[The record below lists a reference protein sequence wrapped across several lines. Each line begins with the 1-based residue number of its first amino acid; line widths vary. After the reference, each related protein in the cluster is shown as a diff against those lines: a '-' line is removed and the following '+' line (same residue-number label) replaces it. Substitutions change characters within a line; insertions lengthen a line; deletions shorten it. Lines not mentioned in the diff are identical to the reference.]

1 MNEFVLCKMNKF
13 LLLAF
18 LILIIGVP
26 SAYAH
31 PFLLDSEPPQA
42 GNAAIGTTQ
51 IITKYS
57 EAVEIDFSELK
68 VFDGNGNQIDNGDTA
83 YYEGENSLVITT
95 SPLEDG
101 TYTVTSKVLSKVD
114 GHLVRAAI
122 IFGVGEAQVDVS
134 LLEAQEE
141 SETTFLPEAAARFPG
156 IVGQTVILGSTISAI
171 AIWGTRRK
179 HFRKENLT
187 LINQTY
193 RSKFSKITGAALVG
207 VLVSN
212 FVMLAVQTIR
222 LETSPLDVIGT
233 SFGTTWLAR
242 MIITIILLGIWFWME
257 RKPRLTS
264 KKHVPMLVASLV
276 LIFTTT
282 MFGHGAASEL
292 AAPMILDYV
301 HNLLASVWIGGV
313 IFFSF
318 VILPTLAKLDW
329 MEKEKTILTILPRYS
344 GMVTIALGIL
354 IITGP
359 TLLWFLESDVTS
371 ITNSTYG
378 FLIFA
383 KIFLALIMIGLGAY
397 FQFKVQRPA
406 VKNLGGAIGAGVFGF
421 GEKSPDISK
430 EGFEPPTIEA
440 LASKKLAKPLKAS
453 AVTGI
458 ILLGVVS
465 LLVNSSL
472 PAGEIQTADAQT
484 ATFGFS
490 SILFSEQ
497 AKFDVSVLPV
507 GVGSNI
513 INVIVSTID
522 GEPIS
527 DISGLKI
534 KISNPQR
541 NISPIEISTTH
552 ASNMITKFE
561 GEATFGFA
569 GTWQIEIEAQ
579 RTQAANESV
588 IFDVLVKPTLS
599 EIRTEITEYDFPEGE
614 SAPLYPLYDGDNT
627 IWISDAA
634 KPKLWKF
641 TLDDRKFTSHEFFG
655 LTTIF
660 LDIDHNGKIW
670 FTDTPNSKI
679 GNFDPNTEKFE
690 IIEIPSLTASSPY
703 SIPIALKVDLDNNI
717 WVAVVDRDMLLVYNQ
732 DSKEFEQ
739 LLKLPTSESGPSALL
754 LDDNG
759 DMWFAESLAG
769 KIGVVDSKTFEIT
782 EFAPDTPLDEPFA
795 LLFDKSGSLWISE
808 HIGPG
813 ISKFD
818 PVLETFDHVEAP
830 NPESLPFGMVID
842 KYDNIWFG
850 QHVTDELAVYDPYND
865 QLIEVSIPTPE
876 SFTQFVTSDNDG
888 NVWFVEQRGQ
898 KLGVVSISS
907 VSGQAR
913 TVTDGVSQSGFNYAE
928 IVSPLIAGGIV
939 VSSLFFV
946 KSVNDK
952 RRIDKMLSK

>member
-1 MNEFVLCKMNKF
+1 MTL
-13 LLLAF
+13 
-18 LILIIGVP
+18 LILVIGVP
-26 SAYAH
+26 SVYAH
-31 PFLLDSEPPQA
+31 PFLLDSEPSQA
-42 GNAAIGTTQ
+42 VNAPIGTTQ

-68 VFDGNGNQIDNGDTA
+68 VFDSNGNQIDNGDTT
-83 YYEGENSLVITT
+83 YYEGESSLVITT

-101 TYTVTSKVLSKVD
+101 IYTVTSKVLSKVD

-134 LLEAQEE
+134 ILESQDE

-156 IVGQTVILGSTISAI
+156 IVGQTVVLGSTISAI
-171 AIWGTRRK
+171 AIWGTQRK
-179 HFRKENLT
+179 YFGKENLT

-193 RSKFSKITGAALVG
+193 RSKFSKITGVALVG

-212 FVMLAVQTIR
+212 FVMIAVQTVR
-222 LETSPLDVIGT
+222 LETSPIDVL
-233 SFGTTWLAR
+233 GTTFGATWLIR

-257 RKPRLTS
+257 RKPRLTN
-264 KKHVPMLVASLV
+264 KKHVPMLIVSLA

-282 MFGHGAASEL
+282 MFGHGTASEL
-292 AAPMILDYV
+292 VAPMILDYV

-318 VILPTLAKLDW
+318 IILPTLAKLDW
-329 MEKEKTILTILPRYS
+329 MEKEKTVLAILPRYS

-421 GEKSPDISK
+421 GEKPPDISK

-472 PAGEIQTADAQT
+472 PAGEVQTADAQT
-484 ATFGFS
+484 TTFGFS
-490 SILFSEQ
+490 SVLFSEQ

-507 GVGSNI
+507 GVGPNT
-513 INVIVSTID
+513 INVVVSTID
-522 GEPIS
+522 GEPMS
-527 DISGLKI
+527 DVSGLKI
-534 KISNPQR
+534 KVSNPQR
-541 NISPIEISTTH
+541 NISPIEISTIQSSDKVTE
-552 ASNMITKFE
+552 FE

-569 GTWQIEIEAQ
+569 GAWQIEIEAQ
-579 RTQAANESV
+579 RTQTANESV

-614 SAPLYPLYDGDNT
+614 SAPLYPRYDGNNT

-634 KPKLWKF
+634 EPRLWKF
-641 TLDDRKFTSHEFFG
+641 TLDDKQFSSYEFFG
-655 LTTIF
+655 ISTIF
-660 LDIDHNGKIW
+660 LDIDHDGKIW

-679 GNFDPNTEKFE
+679 GNFDPRTEKFE
-690 IIEIPSLTASSPY
+690 VVEIPSLVDTSPY
-703 SIPIALKVDLDNNI
+703 SIPIALKVDFDNNI
-717 WVAVVDRDMLLVYNQ
+717 WIAVVDTDMLLVYSQ

-739 LLKLPTSESGPSALL
+739 FLRVPTSESGPSALL

-759 DMWFAESLAG
+759 DVWFAEALSG

-795 LLFDKSGSLWISE
+795 LLFDKSGSLWIAE

-813 ISKFD
+813 ITKFD
-818 PVLETFDHVEAP
+818 PVLETFDHVKAP
-830 NPESLPFGMVID
+830 NPESLPFGMAID

-850 QHVTDELAVYDPYND
+850 QHVIDELGVYDPYND

-876 SFTQFVTSDNDG
+876 SFTQFITTDDKG
-888 NVWFVEQRGQ
+888 DIWFVEQRTK

-907 VSGQAR
+907 IPGQAR
-913 TVTDGVSQSGFNYAE
+913 SITDGGSGSSFNYAE

>member
-1 MNEFVLCKMNKF
+1 MNK
-13 LLLAF
+13 LLLLTF
-18 LILIIGVP
+18 LILVIGVP

-31 PFLLDSEPPQA
+31 PFLLESDPSQA
-42 GNAAIGTTQ
+42 VNAPIGTTQ

-57 EAVEIDFSELK
+57 EAVEINFSELK
-68 VFDGNGNQIDNGDTA
+68 VFDSNGNQIDNGDTA
-83 YYEGENSLVITT
+83 YYEGESSLVITT
-95 SPLEDG
+95 PPLEDG

-134 LLEAQEE
+134 LLESQDE

-156 IVGQTVILGSTISAI
+156 IVGQTVVLGSTISAI
-171 AIWGTRRK
+171 AIWGTQRK
-179 HFRKENLT
+179 HFGKENLT

-207 VLVSN
+207 VLASN
-212 FVMLAVQTIR
+212 FVMIAVQTVR
-222 LETSPLDVIGT
+222 LETSPIDVL
-233 SFGTTWLAR
+233 GTTFGATWLIR

-257 RKPRLTS
+257 RKPRLTN
-264 KKHVPMLVASLV
+264 KKHVPMLIVSLA

-282 MFGHGAASEL
+282 MFGHGTASEL
-292 AAPMILDYV
+292 VAPLILDYV

-329 MEKEKTILTILPRYS
+329 MEKEKTVLAILPRYS

-378 FLIFA
+378 LLIFA

-421 GEKSPDISK
+421 GEKPPDISK

-453 AVTGI
+453 AVIGI

-472 PAGEIQTADAQT
+472 PAGEVQTADAQS

-490 SILFSEQ
+490 SVLFSEQ

-507 GVGSNI
+507 GVGPNTIS
-513 INVIVSTID
+513 VIVSTID
-522 GEPIS
+522 GEPMS

-534 KISNPQR
+534 KVSNPQR
-541 NISPIEISTTH
+541 NISPIEISTIQ
-552 ASNMITKFE
+552 SSDEITEFE

-579 RTQAANESV
+579 RTQTANESV

-599 EIRTEITEYDFPEGE
+599 EIRTEITEYDFPEDD
-614 SAPLYPLYDGDNT
+614 SAPLYPRYDGNNT

-634 KPKLWKF
+634 EPRLWKF
-641 TLDDRKFTSHEFFG
+641 TLDDRQFSSYDFFG
-655 LTTIF
+655 ISTIF
-660 LDIDHNGKIW
+660 LDIDHDGKIW

-679 GNFDPNTEKFE
+679 GNFDPKTEKFE
-690 IIEIPSLTASSPY
+690 VIEIPSLVDTSPY
-703 SIPIALKVDLDNNI
+703 SIPIALKVDFDNNI
-717 WVAVVDRDMLLVYNQ
+717 WIAVVDTDMILMYNQ
-732 DSKEFEQ
+732 NSKEFEQ
-739 LLKLPTSESGPSALL
+739 FLRLPTSESGPSALL

-759 DMWFAESLAG
+759 NMWFAEALSG
-769 KIGVVDSKTFEIT
+769 RIGVVDSKTFEIT

-795 LLFDKSGSLWISE
+795 LLFDKSGSLWIAE

-813 ISKFD
+813 ITKFD
-818 PVLETFDHVEAP
+818 PVLETFDHVNVP
-830 NPESLPFGMVID
+830 NPESLPFGMAID

-850 QHVTDELAVYDPYND
+850 QHVIDELGVYDPYND
-865 QLIEVSIPTPE
+865 QLIEIPIPTPE
-876 SFTQFVTSDNDG
+876 SFTQFVAADDDG
-888 NVWFVEQRGQ
+888 NIWFVEQRTK

-907 VSGQAR
+907 VPGQAR
-913 TVTDGVSQSGFNYAE
+913 TVIDGGSESGFNYAE

-952 RRIDKMLSK
+952 RRIDKMLG

>member
-1 MNEFVLCKMNKF
+1 M
-13 LLLAF
+13 
-18 LILIIGVP
+18 LI
-26 SAYAH
+26 
-31 PFLLDSEPPQA
+31 
-42 GNAAIGTTQ
+42 
-51 IITKYS
+51 
-57 EAVEIDFSELK
+57 
-68 VFDGNGNQIDNGDTA
+68 
-83 YYEGENSLVITT
+83 
-95 SPLEDG
+95 
-101 TYTVTSKVLSKVD
+101 
-114 GHLVRAAI
+114 
-122 IFGVGEAQVDVS
+122 VS
-134 LLEAQEE
+134 LA
-141 SETTFLPEAAARFPG
+141 
-156 IVGQTVILGSTISAI
+156 
-171 AIWGTRRK
+171 
-179 HFRKENLT
+179 
-187 LINQTY
+187 
-193 RSKFSKITGAALVG
+193 
-207 VLVSN
+207 
-212 FVMLAVQTIR
+212 
-222 LETSPLDVIGT
+222 
-233 SFGTTWLAR
+233 
-242 MIITIILLGIWFWME
+242 
-257 RKPRLTS
+257 
-264 KKHVPMLVASLV
+264 

-282 MFGHGAASEL
+282 MFGHGTASEL
-292 AAPMILDYV
+292 VAPMILDYV
-301 HNLLASVWIGGV
+301 HNLLASVWIGGI

-739 LLKLPTSESGPSALL
+739 VLKLPTSESGPSALL

-952 RRIDKMLSK
+952 RRIDKMLR

>member
-1 MNEFVLCKMNKF
+1 
-13 LLLAF
+13 
-18 LILIIGVP
+18 
-26 SAYAH
+26 
-31 PFLLDSEPPQA
+31 
-42 GNAAIGTTQ
+42 
-51 IITKYS
+51 
-57 EAVEIDFSELK
+57 
-68 VFDGNGNQIDNGDTA
+68 
-83 YYEGENSLVITT
+83 
-95 SPLEDG
+95 
-101 TYTVTSKVLSKVD
+101 
-114 GHLVRAAI
+114 
-122 IFGVGEAQVDVS
+122 
-134 LLEAQEE
+134 
-141 SETTFLPEAAARFPG
+141 
-156 IVGQTVILGSTISAI
+156 
-171 AIWGTRRK
+171 
-179 HFRKENLT
+179 
-187 LINQTY
+187 
-193 RSKFSKITGAALVG
+193 
-207 VLVSN
+207 
-212 FVMLAVQTIR
+212 
-222 LETSPLDVIGT
+222 
-233 SFGTTWLAR
+233 
-242 MIITIILLGIWFWME
+242 ME
-257 RKPRLTS
+257 RKPHLTN
-264 KKHVPMLVASLV
+264 KKHVPMLIVSLA

-282 MFGHGAASEL
+282 MFGHGTASEL
-292 AAPMILDYV
+292 VAPMILDYV

-513 INVIVSTID
+513 INVIVSTVD

-541 NISPIEISTTH
+541 NISPIEISTTQ

-739 LLKLPTSESGPSALL
+739 VLKLPTSESGPSALL

-952 RRIDKMLSK
+952 RRIDKMLR

>member
-1 MNEFVLCKMNKF
+1 
-13 LLLAF
+13 
-18 LILIIGVP
+18 
-26 SAYAH
+26 
-31 PFLLDSEPPQA
+31 LLDSEPSQTV
-42 GNAAIGTTQ
+42 NAPIGTTQ

-68 VFDGNGNQIDNGDTA
+68 VFDSNGNQIDNGDTA
-83 YYEGENSLVITT
+83 YYEGESSLVITT

-122 IFGVGEAQVDVS
+122 IFGVGEAQVNAS
-134 LLEAQEE
+134 LLESQDE

-156 IVGQTVILGSTISAI
+156 IVGQTVVLGSTISAI
-171 AIWGTRRK
+171 AIWGTQRK
-179 HFRKENLT
+179 HFGKENLT

-193 RSKFSKITGAALVG
+193 RSKFSKITGVALVG

-212 FVMLAVQTIR
+212 FVMIAVQTVR
-222 LETSPLDVIGT
+222 LETSPIDVL
-233 SFGTTWLAR
+233 GTTFGATWLMR

-257 RKPRLTS
+257 RKPHLTN
-264 KKHVPMLVASLV
+264 KKHVPMLIVSLA

-282 MFGHGAASEL
+282 MFGHGTASEL

-301 HNLLASVWIGGV
+301 HNLLASVWIGGI

-329 MEKEKTILTILPRYS
+329 MEKEKTVLAILPRYS

-421 GEKSPDISK
+421 GEKPPDISK

-453 AVTGI
+453 AITGI

-472 PAGEIQTADAQT
+472 PAGEVQTAEAQT

-490 SILFSEQ
+490 SVLFSEQ

-507 GVGSNI
+507 GVGPNTIS
-513 INVIVSTID
+513 VVVSTID
-522 GEPIS
+522 GEPMS
-527 DISGLKI
+527 DVSGLKI
-534 KISNPQR
+534 KVSNPQR
-541 NISPIEISTTH
+541 NISPIEISAIQSSDEVTE
-552 ASNMITKFE
+552 FE

-579 RTQAANESV
+579 RTQTANESV

-599 EIRTEITEYDFPEGE
+599 EIRTEITEYDFPEAD
-614 SAPLYPLYDGDNT
+614 SAPLYPRYDGDNT

-634 KPKLWKF
+634 DPRLWKF
-641 TLDDRKFTSHEFFG
+641 TLDDRQFSSYDFFG
-655 LTTIF
+655 ISTIF
-660 LDIDHNGKIW
+660 LDIDHDGKIW

-679 GNFDPNTEKFE
+679 GNFDPKTEKFE
-690 IIEIPSLTASSPY
+690 IIEIPSLVDTSPY
-703 SIPIALKVDLDNNI
+703 SIPIALKVDFDNNI
-717 WVAVVDRDMLLVYNQ
+717 WIAVVDTDMLLMYNQ
-732 DSKEFEQ
+732 NSKEFEQ
-739 LLKLPTSESGPSALL
+739 FLRVPTSESGPSALL

-759 DMWFAESLAG
+759 NMWFAEALSG

-782 EFAPDTPLDEPFA
+782 EFVPDTPLDEPFA
-795 LLFDKSGSLWISE
+795 LLFDKSGSLWIAE

-813 ISKFD
+813 ITKFD
-818 PVLETFDHVEAP
+818 PILETFDHVKAP
-830 NPESLPFGMVID
+830 NPESLPFGMAID

-850 QHVTDELAVYDPYND
+850 QHVIDELGVYDPYND
-865 QLIEVSIPTPE
+865 QLIEVPIPTPE
-876 SFTQFVTSDNDG
+876 SFTQFITADDKG
-888 NVWFVEQRGQ
+888 DIWFVEQRTK

-907 VSGQAR
+907 VPGQAR
-913 TVTDGVSQSGFNYAE
+913 AITDGGSGPNFNYAE

-952 RRIDKMLSK
+952 RRIDKMLSE

>member
-1 MNEFVLCKMNKF
+1 MNK
-13 LLLAF
+13 LLLLTY
-18 LILIIGVP
+18 LILVIGVP

-31 PFLLDSEPPQA
+31 PFLLDSEPSQVV
-42 GNAAIGTTQ
+42 NAPIGTTQ

-68 VFDGNGNQIDNGDTA
+68 VFDSNGNQIDNGDTA
-83 YYEGENSLVITT
+83 YYEGESSLVITT
-95 SPLEDG
+95 PPLEDG

-122 IFGVGEAQVDVS
+122 IFGVGEAQVNAS
-134 LLEAQEE
+134 LLESQDE

-156 IVGQTVILGSTISAI
+156 IVGQTVVLGSAISAI
-171 AIWGTRRK
+171 AIWGTQRK
-179 HFRKENLT
+179 HFGKENLT

-212 FVMLAVQTIR
+212 FVMIAVQTVR
-222 LETSPLDVIGT
+222 LETSPIDVLGT
-233 SFGTTWLAR
+233 TFGTTWLIQ

-257 RKPRLTS
+257 RKPHLTN
-264 KKHVPMLVASLV
+264 KKHVPMLVVSLA

-282 MFGHGAASEL
+282 MFGHGTASEL

-301 HNLLASVWIGGV
+301 HNLLASVWIGGI
-313 IFFSF
+313 IFFGF

-329 MEKEKTILTILPRYS
+329 MEKEKMVLAILPRYS
-344 GMVTIALGIL
+344 GMITIALGIL

-359 TLLWFLESDVTS
+359 TLLWFLESNVTA

-421 GEKSPDISK
+421 GEKPPDITK

-484 ATFGFS
+484 AMVGFS
-490 SILFSEQ
+490 SVLFSEQ

-507 GVGSNI
+507 GVGSNTI
-513 INVIVSTID
+513 SAIVSTID
-522 GEPIS
+522 GEPMS

-534 KISNPQR
+534 KVSNPQR
-541 NISPIEISTTH
+541 NISPIEISTIQS
-552 ASNMITKFE
+552 SNEVTEFE

-579 RTQAANESV
+579 RTQTANESV

-599 EIRTEITEYDFPEGE
+599 EIRTEITEYDFPDDE
-614 SAPLYPLYDGDNT
+614 SAPLYPRYDGDNT

-634 KPKLWKF
+634 EPRLWKF
-641 TLDDRKFTSHEFFG
+641 TLDDKQFSSYDFFG
-655 LTTIF
+655 ISTIF
-660 LDIDHNGKIW
+660 LDIDHDGKIW

-679 GNFDPNTEKFE
+679 GNFDPKTEKFE
-690 IIEIPSLTASSPY
+690 VIEIPSLIDTSPY
-703 SIPIALKVDLDNNI
+703 SIPIALKVDFDNNI
-717 WVAVVDRDMLLVYNQ
+717 WIAVVDTNMILMYNQ
-732 DSKEFEQ
+732 NSKEFEQ
-739 LLKLPTSESGPSALL
+739 FLRLPTSESGPSALL

-759 DMWFAESLAG
+759 NVWFAEALSG
-769 KIGVVDSKTFEIT
+769 RIGVVDSKTFEIT
-782 EFAPDTPLDEPFA
+782 EFASDTPLSEPFA
-795 LLFDKSGSLWISE
+795 LLFDKSGSLWIAE
-808 HIGPG
+808 HTGPG
-813 ISKFD
+813 ITKFD
-818 PVLETFDHVEAP
+818 PILETFDHVKAP
-830 NPESLPFGMVID
+830 NPESLPFGMAID

-850 QHVTDELAVYDPYND
+850 QHVIDELGVYDPYND

-876 SFTQFVTSDNDG
+876 SFTQFITADDKG
-888 NVWFVEQRGQ
+888 DIWFVEQRTK

-907 VSGQAR
+907 VPGQAR
-913 TVTDGVSQSGFNYAE
+913 AVTDGGSGPSFNYAE

-946 KSVNDK
+946 KSVTDK
-952 RRIDKMLSK
+952 RRIDKMLS

>member
-1 MNEFVLCKMNKF
+1 MNK
-13 LLLAF
+13 LLLLTF
-18 LILIIGVP
+18 LILVIGVP

-31 PFLLDSEPPQA
+31 PFLLDSEPSQA
-42 GNAAIGTTQ
+42 VNAPIGTTQ

-57 EAVEIDFSELK
+57 EAVEINFSELK
-68 VFDGNGNQIDNGDTA
+68 VFDSNGNQIDNGDTA
-83 YYEGENSLVITT
+83 YYEGESSLVITT
-95 SPLEDG
+95 PPLEDG

-122 IFGVGEAQVDVS
+122 IFGVGEAQVNAS
-134 LLEAQEE
+134 LLESQDE

-171 AIWGTRRK
+171 AIWGTQRK
-179 HFRKENLT
+179 YFGKENLT

-212 FVMLAVQTIR
+212 FVMIAVQTVR
-222 LETSPLDVIGT
+222 LETSPIDVL
-233 SFGTTWLAR
+233 GTTFGATWLIR

-257 RKPRLTS
+257 RKPHLTN
-264 KKHVPMLVASLV
+264 KKHAPMLIVSLA

-282 MFGHGAASEL
+282 MFGHGTASEL
-292 AAPMILDYV
+292 VAPMILDYV

-329 MEKEKTILTILPRYS
+329 MEKEKTVLAILPRYS

-378 FLIFA
+378 LLIFA

-421 GEKSPDISK
+421 GEKPPDISK

-472 PAGEIQTADAQT
+472 PAGEVQTSEAQSV
-484 ATFGFS
+484 TFGFS
-490 SILFSEQ
+490 SVLFSEQ
-497 AKFDVSVLPV
+497 AKFDVSILPV
-507 GVGSNI
+507 GVGSNTI
-513 INVIVSTID
+513 SVVVSTID
-522 GEPIS
+522 GEPMS

-534 KISNPQR
+534 KVSNPQR
-541 NISPIEISTTH
+541 SISPIEVTTTQ
-552 ASNMITKFE
+552 SNDMITEFD

-634 KPKLWKF
+634 EPRIWKF
-641 TLDDRKFTSHEFFG
+641 TLDDKQFSSYEFFG
-655 LTTIF
+655 ISTIF

-679 GNFDPNTEKFE
+679 GNFDPKTEKFE
-690 IIEIPSLTASSPY
+690 IIEIPLLTMKTPY
-703 SIPIALKVDLDNNI
+703 SIPITLKVDSDNNI
-717 WVAVVDRDMLLVYNQ
+717 WVALVDRNMLLVYSQ

-739 LLKLPTSESGPSALL
+739 FLKLPTSESGPSALL

-759 DMWFAESLAG
+759 NMWFAESLSG

-782 EFAPDTPLDEPFA
+782 EFAPDTLLDEPFA
-795 LLFDKSGSLWISE
+795 LLFDKSGLLWISE
-808 HIGPG
+808 HTGPG
-813 ISKFD
+813 ITEFD
-818 PVLETFDHVEAP
+818 PMLETFDHVKAP
-830 NPESLPFGMVID
+830 NPESLPFGMAID

-850 QHVTDELAVYDPYND
+850 QHVTDELGVYDPYND

-876 SFTQFVTSDNDG
+876 SFTQFIAADDKG
-888 NVWFVEQRGQ
+888 DIWFVEQRGK

-907 VSGQAR
+907 VPGQAR
-913 TVTDGVSQSGFNYAE
+913 AITDGGSGPSLNYAE

>member
-1 MNEFVLCKMNKF
+1 
-13 LLLAF
+13 LAF
-18 LILIIGVP
+18 LILVIGVP

-31 PFLLDSEPPQA
+31 PFLLDSEPSQA
-42 GNAAIGTTQ
+42 VNAPIGTTQ

-57 EAVEIDFSELK
+57 EAVEINFSELK
-68 VFDGNGNQIDNGDTA
+68 VFDSNGNQIDNGDTA
-83 YYEGENSLVITT
+83 YYEGESSLVITT

-122 IFGVGEAQVDVS
+122 IFGVGEAQVNVS
-134 LLEAQEE
+134 LLESQDE

-156 IVGQTVILGSTISAI
+156 IVGQTVVLGSTISAI
-171 AIWGTRRK
+171 AIWGTQRK
-179 HFRKENLT
+179 HFGKENLT

-212 FVMLAVQTIR
+212 FVMIAVQTVR
-222 LETSPLDVIGT
+222 LETSPMDVL
-233 SFGTTWLAR
+233 GTTFGVTWLIR
-242 MIITIILLGIWFWME
+242 MIITITLLGIWFWME
-257 RKPRLTS
+257 RKPHLTN
-264 KKHVPMLVASLV
+264 KKHVPMLFVSLA

-282 MFGHGAASEL
+282 MFGHGTASEL

-301 HNLLASVWIGGV
+301 HNLLASVWIGGI

-329 MEKEKTILTILPRYS
+329 MEKEKTVLAILPRYS

-421 GEKSPDISK
+421 GEKPPDITK

-490 SILFSEQ
+490 SVLFSEQ

-507 GVGSNI
+507 GVGSNTI
-513 INVIVSTID
+513 SVVVSTID
-522 GEPIS
+522 GEPMS
-527 DISGLKI
+527 DVSGLKI
-534 KISNPQR
+534 KVSNPQR
-541 NISPIEISTTH
+541 NISPIEISTIQSSDEVTE
-552 ASNMITKFE
+552 FE

-579 RTQAANESV
+579 RTQTANESV

-614 SAPLYPLYDGDNT
+614 SAPLYPRYDGDNT

-634 KPKLWKF
+634 EPRLWKF
-641 TLDDRKFTSHEFFG
+641 TLDDKQFSSYDFFG
-655 LTTIF
+655 ISTIF
-660 LDIDHNGKIW
+660 LDIDHDGKIW

-679 GNFDPNTEKFE
+679 GNFDPKTEKFE
-690 IIEIPSLTASSPY
+690 IIEIPSLVDTSPY
-703 SIPIALKVDLDNNI
+703 SIPIALKVDFDNNI
-717 WVAVVDRDMLLVYNQ
+717 WIAVVDTDMILMYNQ
-732 DSKEFEQ
+732 NSKEFEQ
-739 LLKLPTSESGPSALL
+739 FLRVPTSESGPSALL

-759 DMWFAESLAG
+759 NMWFAEALSG

-782 EFAPDTPLDEPFA
+782 EFVPDTPLDEPFA
-795 LLFDKSGSLWISE
+795 LLFDKSGSLWIAE

-813 ISKFD
+813 ITKFD
-818 PVLETFDHVEAP
+818 PVLETFDHVNVP
-830 NPESLPFGMVID
+830 NPESLPFGMAID

-850 QHVTDELAVYDPYND
+850 QHVIDELGVYDPYND

-876 SFTQFVTSDNDG
+876 SFTQFIAADDKG
-888 NVWFVEQRGQ
+888 DIWFVEQRTK

-907 VSGQAR
+907 VPGQAR
-913 TVTDGVSQSGFNYAE
+913 TVIDGGSGPSFNYAE

-939 VSSLFFV
+939 GSSLFFV

-952 RRIDKMLSK
+952 RRIDKMLS

>member
-1 MNEFVLCKMNKF
+1 MNKL

-18 LILIIGVP
+18 LILVIGVP

-31 PFLLDSEPPQA
+31 PFLLDSEPSQA
-42 GNAAIGTTQ
+42 VNAPIGTTQ

-57 EAVEIDFSELK
+57 EAVEINFSELK
-68 VFDGNGNQIDNGDTA
+68 VFDSNGNQIDNGDTA
-83 YYEGENSLVITT
+83 YYEGESSLVITT

-122 IFGVGEAQVDVS
+122 IFGVGEAQVNAS
-134 LLEAQEE
+134 LLESQDE

-156 IVGQTVILGSTISAI
+156 IVGQTVVLGSAISAI
-171 AIWGTRRK
+171 AIWGTQRK
-179 HFRKENLT
+179 HFGKENLT

-193 RSKFSKITGAALVG
+193 RSKFSKITGVALVG

-212 FVMLAVQTIR
+212 FVMIAVQTVR
-222 LETSPLDVIGT
+222 LETSPIDVL
-233 SFGTTWLAR
+233 GTTFGATWLIR

-257 RKPRLTS
+257 RKPHLTN
-264 KKHVPMLVASLV
+264 KKHVPMLIVSLA

-282 MFGHGAASEL
+282 MFGHGTASEL

-329 MEKEKTILTILPRYS
+329 MEKEKTVLAILPRYS

-378 FLIFA
+378 LLIFA

-421 GEKSPDISK
+421 GEKPPDVSK

-440 LASKKLAKPLKAS
+440 LASKKLVKPLKAS
-453 AVTGI
+453 AVIGI

-472 PAGEIQTADAQT
+472 PAGEVQTADAQT
-484 ATFGFS
+484 TMFGFS
-490 SILFSEQ
+490 SVLFSEQ

-507 GVGSNI
+507 GVGPNTIS
-513 INVIVSTID
+513 VVVSTID
-522 GEPIS
+522 GEPMS
-527 DISGLKI
+527 DVSGLKI
-534 KISNPQR
+534 KVSNPQR
-541 NISPIEISTTH
+541 NISPIEISTIQ
-552 ASNMITKFE
+552 SSDEVTKFE

-599 EIRTEITEYDFPEGE
+599 EIRTEITEYDFPEDD
-614 SAPLYPLYDGDNT
+614 SAPLYPRYDGNNT

-634 KPKLWKF
+634 EPRLWKF
-641 TLDDRKFTSHEFFG
+641 TLDDRQFSSYDFFG
-655 LTTIF
+655 ISTIF
-660 LDIDHNGKIW
+660 LDIDHDGKIW

-679 GNFDPNTEKFE
+679 GNFDPKTEKFE
-690 IIEIPSLTASSPY
+690 VIEIPSLVDTSPY
-703 SIPIALKVDLDNNI
+703 SIPIALKVDFDNNI
-717 WVAVVDRDMLLVYNQ
+717 WIAVVDTDMILMYNQ
-732 DSKEFEQ
+732 NSKEFEQ
-739 LLKLPTSESGPSALL
+739 FLRLPTSESGPSALL

-759 DMWFAESLAG
+759 NMWFAEALSG
-769 KIGVVDSKTFEIT
+769 RIGVVDSKTFEIT

-795 LLFDKSGSLWISE
+795 LLFDKSGSLWIAE

-813 ISKFD
+813 ITKFD
-818 PVLETFDHVEAP
+818 PILETFDHVKAP
-830 NPESLPFGMVID
+830 NPESLPFGMAID

-850 QHVTDELAVYDPYND
+850 QHVIDELGVYDPYND

-876 SFTQFVTSDNDG
+876 SFTQFITADDNGDI
-888 NVWFVEQRGQ
+888 WFVEQRTK

-907 VSGQAR
+907 VPGQAR
-913 TVTDGVSQSGFNYAE
+913 AVTDGGSGPSFNYAE

-946 KSVNDK
+946 KSVTDK

>member
-1 MNEFVLCKMNKF
+1 
-13 LLLAF
+13 LAL
-18 LILIIGVP
+18 LILVIGVP
-26 SAYAH
+26 SVYAH
-31 PFLLDSEPPQA
+31 PFLLDSEPSQA
-42 GNAAIGTTQ
+42 VNAPIGTTQ

-68 VFDGNGNQIDNGDTA
+68 VFDSNGNQIDNGDTA
-83 YYEGENSLVITT
+83 YYEGESSLVITT
-95 SPLEDG
+95 PPLEDG
-101 TYTVTSKVLSKVD
+101 IYTVTSKVLSKVD

-122 IFGVGEAQVDVS
+122 IFGVGEAQVDAS
-134 LLEAQEE
+134 LLESQDE

-156 IVGQTVILGSTISAI
+156 IVGQTVVLGSAISAI
-171 AIWGTRRK
+171 AIWGTQRK
-179 HFRKENLT
+179 HFGKENLT

-212 FVMLAVQTIR
+212 FVMIAVQTVR
-222 LETSPLDVIGT
+222 LETSPIDVL
-233 SFGTTWLAR
+233 GTTFGATWLIR
-242 MIITIILLGIWFWME
+242 MIITITLLGIWFWME
-257 RKPRLTS
+257 RKPHLTN
-264 KKHVPMLVASLV
+264 KKHVPMLIVSLA

-282 MFGHGAASEL
+282 MFGHGTASEL
-292 AAPMILDYV
+292 VAPMILDYV

-329 MEKEKTILTILPRYS
+329 MEKEKTVLAILPRYS

-359 TLLWFLESDVTS
+359 TLLWFLESNVTS

-378 FLIFA
+378 LLIFA

-421 GEKSPDISK
+421 GEKPPDISK
-430 EGFEPPTIEA
+430 EGFEAPTIEA

-453 AVTGI
+453 AVIGI

-472 PAGEIQTADAQT
+472 PAGEVQTADAQT

-490 SILFSEQ
+490 SVLFSEQ
-497 AKFDVSVLPV
+497 AKFDVSILPV
-507 GVGSNI
+507 GVGPNTIS
-513 INVIVSTID
+513 VVVFTID
-522 GEPIS
+522 GEPMS
-527 DISGLKI
+527 DVSGLKI
-534 KISNPQR
+534 KVSNPQR
-541 NISPIEISTTH
+541 NISPIEISAIQSSDEVTE
-552 ASNMITKFE
+552 FE

-579 RTQAANESV
+579 RTQTANESV

-599 EIRTEITEYDFPEGE
+599 EIRTEITEYNFPEGE

-627 IWISDAA
+627 IWISDAQN
-634 KPKLWKF
+634 PKLWKF
-641 TLDDRKFTSHEFFG
+641 TLDDKQFSSYDFFG
-655 LTTIF
+655 ISTIF
-660 LDIDHNGKIW
+660 LDIDHDGKIW

-679 GNFDPNTEKFE
+679 GNFDPKTEKFE
-690 IIEIPSLTASSPY
+690 IIEIPSLTDTSPY
-703 SIPIALKVDLDNNI
+703 SIPIALKVDFDNNI
-717 WVAVVDRDMLLVYNQ
+717 WIAVVDTDMLLVYSQ

-739 LLKLPTSESGPSALL
+739 FLRLPTSESGPSALL

-759 DMWFAESLAG
+759 NVWFAEALSG

-782 EFAPDTPLDEPFA
+782 EFVPDTPLDEPFA
-795 LLFDKSGSLWISE
+795 LLFDKSGSLWIAE

-813 ISKFD
+813 ITKFD
-818 PVLETFDHVEAP
+818 PVLETFDHVNVP
-830 NPESLPFGMVID
+830 NPESLPFGMAID

-850 QHVTDELAVYDPYND
+850 QHVIDELGVYDPYND
-865 QLIEVSIPTPE
+865 QLIEIPIPTPE
-876 SFTQFVTSDNDG
+876 SFTQFITADDNGDI
-888 NVWFVEQRGQ
+888 WFVEQRTK

-907 VSGQAR
+907 VPGQAR
-913 TVTDGVSQSGFNYAE
+913 TALSAGDESGFNYAE
-928 IVSPLIAGGIV
+928 IVSPLIAGCIV

-952 RRIDKMLSK
+952 RRIDKMLG

>member
-1 MNEFVLCKMNKF
+1 MAL
-13 LLLAF
+13 
-18 LILIIGVP
+18 LILVIGVP
-26 SAYAH
+26 SVYAH
-31 PFLLDSEPPQA
+31 PFLLDSEPSQA
-42 GNAAIGTTQ
+42 VNAPIGTTQ

-68 VFDGNGNQIDNGDTA
+68 VFDSNGNQIDNGDTV
-83 YYEGENSLVITT
+83 YYEGESSLVITT
-95 SPLEDG
+95 PPLEDG

-134 LLEAQEE
+134 LLESQDE

-156 IVGQTVILGSTISAI
+156 IVGQTVVLGSTISAI
-171 AIWGTRRK
+171 AIWGTQRK
-179 HFRKENLT
+179 YFGKENLT

-193 RSKFSKITGAALVG
+193 RSKFSKITGVALVG

-212 FVMLAVQTIR
+212 FVMLAVQTVR
-222 LETSPLDVIGT
+222 LETSPIDVL
-233 SFGTTWLAR
+233 GTTFGATWLMR
-242 MIITIILLGIWFWME
+242 MIITITLLGIWFWME
-257 RKPRLTS
+257 RKPHLTN
-264 KKHVPMLVASLV
+264 KKHVPMLIVSLA

-282 MFGHGAASEL
+282 MFGHGTASEL
-292 AAPMILDYV
+292 VAPMILDYV

-329 MEKEKTILTILPRYS
+329 MEKEKTVLAILPRYS

-421 GEKSPDISK
+421 GEKPPDISK

-440 LASKKLAKPLKAS
+440 LASKKLANPLKAS

-472 PAGEIQTADAQT
+472 PAGEVQTADAQT

-490 SILFSEQ
+490 SVLFSEQ

-507 GVGSNI
+507 GVGSNTI
-513 INVIVSTID
+513 SVIVSTID
-522 GEPIS
+522 EEPMS

-534 KISNPQR
+534 KVSNPQR
-541 NISPIEISTTH
+541 NISPIEISTIQ
-552 ASNMITKFE
+552 SSDEITEFE

-579 RTQAANESV
+579 RTQTANESV

-599 EIRTEITEYDFPEGE
+599 EIRTEITEYDFPDDE
-614 SAPLYPLYDGDNT
+614 SAPLYPRYDGDNT
-627 IWISDAA
+627 IWVSDAA
-634 KPKLWKF
+634 EPRLWKF
-641 TLDDRKFTSHEFFG
+641 TLDDK
-655 LTTIF
+655 TI
-660 LDIDHNGKIW
+660 
-670 FTDTPNSKI
+670 
-679 GNFDPNTEKFE
+679 
-690 IIEIPSLTASSPY
+690 
-703 SIPIALKVDLDNNI
+703 
-717 WVAVVDRDMLLVYNQ
+717 
-732 DSKEFEQ
+732 
-739 LLKLPTSESGPSALL
+739 
-754 LDDNG
+754 
-759 DMWFAESLAG
+759 
-769 KIGVVDSKTFEIT
+769 
-782 EFAPDTPLDEPFA
+782 
-795 LLFDKSGSLWISE
+795 
-808 HIGPG
+808 
-813 ISKFD
+813 
-818 PVLETFDHVEAP
+818 
-830 NPESLPFGMVID
+830 
-842 KYDNIWFG
+842 
-850 QHVTDELAVYDPYND
+850 
-865 QLIEVSIPTPE
+865 
-876 SFTQFVTSDNDG
+876 QFV
-888 NVWFVEQRGQ
+888 
-898 KLGVVSISS
+898 
-907 VSGQAR
+907 
-913 TVTDGVSQSGFNYAE
+913 
-928 IVSPLIAGGIV
+928 
-939 VSSLFFV
+939 
-946 KSVNDK
+946 
-952 RRIDKMLSK
+952 

>member
-1 MNEFVLCKMNKF
+1 MKK
-13 LLLAF
+13 LLFFTF
-18 LILIIGVP
+18 LILIIGIP

-31 PFLLDSEPPQA
+31 PFLLDSEPSQTA
-42 GNAAIGTTQ
+42 NAPIGTTQ

-68 VFDGNGNQIDNGDTA
+68 VFDSDGNQVDNRDTT
-83 YYEGENSLVITT
+83 YYDGENSLVITT
-95 SPLEDG
+95 PPLEDG
-101 TYTVTSKVLSKVD
+101 VYTVTSKVLSKVD

-122 IFGVGEAQVDVS
+122 MFGVGEAKVDTS
-134 LLEAQEE
+134 LLESQEE

-156 IVGQTVILGSTISAI
+156 IVGQTVVLGSAIVAI
-171 AIWGTRRK
+171 AIWGTRQK
-179 HFRKENLT
+179 YFGKDNLT
-187 LINQTY
+187 LISKTY
-193 RSKFSKITGAALVG
+193 HSKFSKVTGIALVS

-212 FVMLAVQTIR
+212 FIMIAVQTVR
-222 LETSPLDVIGT
+222 LETSPLDVL
-233 SFGTTWLAR
+233 GTTFGATWLMR
-242 MIITIILLGIWFWME
+242 MILTIVLLGIWFWME
-257 RKPRLTS
+257 RKSHLTG
-264 KKHVPMLVASLV
+264 KKHVPMLVASLA

-282 MFGHGAASEL
+282 LLGHGTATEL

-301 HNLLASVWIGGV
+301 HNLLSSVWIGGV
-313 IFFSF
+313 IFLAF

-329 MEKEKTILTILPRYS
+329 MDKEKTVLAILPRYS

-421 GEKSPDISK
+421 GDKPPDISK

-440 LASKKLAKPLKAS
+440 LASKKMVKPLKAS

-484 ATFGFS
+484 TTFGFS
-490 SILFSEQ
+490 STLFSEQ

-507 GVGSNI
+507 SVGLNT
-513 INVIVSTID
+513 INVIISTID
-522 GEPIS
+522 GEPMS
-527 DISGLKI
+527 DVSGLKI
-534 KISNPQR
+534 KVSNPQR
-541 NISPIEISTTH
+541 NISPIEISTIQ
-552 ASNMITKFE
+552 SSDPITQFE

-599 EIRTEITEYDFPEGE
+599 EIRTQITEYDFPEGE
-614 SAPLYPLYDGDNT
+614 SAPLYPRYDGNNT

-634 KPKLWKF
+634 EPKLWKF
-641 TLDDRKFTSHEFFG
+641 TLDDNQFTSYEFFG

-679 GNFDPNTEKFE
+679 GNFDPNTEEFE
-690 IIEIPSLTASSPY
+690 IIEIPSLTALSPH

-717 WVAVVDRDMLLVYNQ
+717 WVAVVDRDMLLVYSQ

-739 LLKLPTSESGPSALL
+739 FLRLPTSESGPSALL

-769 KIGVVDSKTFEIT
+769 KIGVVDSKTYEIT
-782 EFAPDTPLDEPFA
+782 EYAPDTPLDEPFA
-795 LLFDKSGSLWISE
+795 LLFDKSGSLWLSE
-808 HIGPG
+808 HIGPS

-818 PVLETFDHVEAP
+818 PVLETFEHVEVP
-830 NPESLPFGMVID
+830 NPESLPFGMAID

-850 QHVTDELAVYDPYND
+850 QHVTDELGVYDPYND

-876 SFTQFVTSDNDG
+876 SFTQFVTSDDDG
-888 NVWFVEQRGQ
+888 NIWFVEQRGQ
-898 KLGVVSISS
+898 KLGMVSISS

-913 TVTDGVSQSGFNYAE
+913 TITDGVSQSSFNYAE

-952 RRIDKMLSK
+952 RRIDKMLAD

>member
-1 MNEFVLCKMNKF
+1 
-13 LLLAF
+13 LAL
-18 LILIIGVP
+18 LILVIGVP
-26 SAYAH
+26 SVYAH
-31 PFLLDSEPPQA
+31 PFLLDSEPSQA
-42 GNAAIGTTQ
+42 VNAPIGTTQ

-57 EAVEIDFSELK
+57 EAVEINFSELK
-68 VFDGNGNQIDNGDTA
+68 VFDSNGNQIDNGDTA
-83 YYEGENSLVITT
+83 YYEGESSLVITT
-95 SPLEDG
+95 PPLEDG

-134 LLEAQEE
+134 LLESQDE

-156 IVGQTVILGSTISAI
+156 IVGQTVVLGSAISAI
-171 AIWGTRRK
+171 AIWGTQRK
-179 HFRKENLT
+179 HFGKENLT

-212 FVMLAVQTIR
+212 FVMIAVQTVR
-222 LETSPLDVIGT
+222 LETSPIDVL
-233 SFGTTWLAR
+233 GTTFGATWLMR

-257 RKPRLTS
+257 RKPHLTN
-264 KKHVPMLVASLV
+264 KKHVPMLIVSLA

-282 MFGHGAASEL
+282 MFGHGTASEL
-292 AAPMILDYV
+292 VAPMILDYV

-329 MEKEKTILTILPRYS
+329 MEKEKTVLAILPRYS

-359 TLLWFLESDVTS
+359 TLLWFLESNVTS

-421 GEKSPDISK
+421 GEKPPDISK

-440 LASKKLAKPLKAS
+440 LASKKLVKPLKAS
-453 AVTGI
+453 AVIGI

-472 PAGEIQTADAQT
+472 PAGEVQTADAQT

-490 SILFSEQ
+490 SVLFSEQ
-497 AKFDVSVLPV
+497 AKFDVSILPV
-507 GVGSNI
+507 GVGPNTIS
-513 INVIVSTID
+513 VVVFTID
-522 GEPIS
+522 GEPMS
-527 DISGLKI
+527 DVSGLKI
-534 KISNPQR
+534 KVSNPQR
-541 NISPIEISTTH
+541 NISPIEISTIQSSDEVTE
-552 ASNMITKFE
+552 FE

-569 GTWQIEIEAQ
+569 GTWQIDIEVQ
-579 RTQAANESV
+579 RTQAANESI

-599 EIRTEITEYDFPEGE
+599 EIRTEITEYDFPEAD
-614 SAPLYPLYDGDNT
+614 SAPLYPRYDGDNT

-634 KPKLWKF
+634 EPRLWKF
-641 TLDDRKFTSHEFFG
+641 TLDDRQFSSYDFFG
-655 LTTIF
+655 ISTIF
-660 LDIDHNGKIW
+660 LDIDHDGKIW

-679 GNFDPNTEKFE
+679 GNFDPKTEKFE
-690 IIEIPSLTASSPY
+690 VIEIPSLTDTSPY
-703 SIPIALKVDLDNNI
+703 SIPIALKVDFDNNI
-717 WVAVVDRDMLLVYNQ
+717 WIAVVDTNMLLMYNQ
-732 DSKEFEQ
+732 DSKKFEKF
-739 LLKLPTSESGPSALL
+739 LRLPTEESGPSALL
-754 LDDNG
+754 IDDNG
-759 DMWFAESLAG
+759 NIWFAEALSG
-769 KIGVVDSKTFEIT
+769 KIGIVDSKTFEIT
-782 EFAPDTPLDEPFA
+782 EFAPDTSLDEPFA

-813 ISKFD
+813 ITKFD
-818 PVLETFDHVEAP
+818 PVLETFDHVKAP
-830 NPESLPFGMVID
+830 NPESLPFGMAID

-850 QHVTDELAVYDPYND
+850 QHVTDELGVYDPYND

-876 SFTQFVTSDNDG
+876 SFTQFIASDDKG
-888 NVWFVEQRGQ
+888 DIWFVEQRGQ

-907 VSGQAR
+907 IPGQAR
-913 TVTDGVSQSGFNYAE
+913 TVTDGASQSGFNYAE

-952 RRIDKMLSK
+952 RRIDKMLS

>member
-1 MNEFVLCKMNKF
+1 MNKL

-18 LILIIGVP
+18 LILVIGVP

-31 PFLLDSEPPQA
+31 PFLLDSEPSQA
-42 GNAAIGTTQ
+42 VNAPIDTTQ

-68 VFDGNGNQIDNGDTA
+68 VFDSNGNQIDNGDTA
-83 YYEGENSLVITT
+83 YYEGESSLVITT

-122 IFGVGEAQVDVS
+122 IFGVGEAQVDAS
-134 LLEAQEE
+134 LLESQDE

-156 IVGQTVILGSTISAI
+156 IVGQTVVLGSAISAI
-171 AIWGTRRK
+171 AIWGTQRK
-179 HFRKENLT
+179 HFGKENLT

-193 RSKFSKITGAALVG
+193 RSKFSKITGVALVG

-212 FVMLAVQTIR
+212 FVMIAVQTVR
-222 LETSPLDVIGT
+222 LETSPIDVLGT
-233 SFGTTWLAR
+233 TFGTTWLIR

-257 RKPRLTS
+257 RKPHLTN
-264 KKHVPMLVASLV
+264 KKHVPMLIVSLA

-282 MFGHGAASEL
+282 MFGHGTASEL
-292 AAPMILDYV
+292 VAPMILDYV

-329 MEKEKTILTILPRYS
+329 MEKEKTVLAILPRYS

-359 TLLWFLESDVTS
+359 TLLWFLESNVTS

-421 GEKSPDISK
+421 GEKPPDISK

-453 AVTGI
+453 AVIGI

-465 LLVNSSL
+465 LLVYSSL
-472 PAGEIQTADAQT
+472 PAGEVQTADAQT
-484 ATFGFS
+484 TMFGFS
-490 SILFSEQ
+490 SVLFSEQ

-507 GVGSNI
+507 GVGPNTIS
-513 INVIVSTID
+513 VVVSTID
-522 GEPIS
+522 GEPMS
-527 DISGLKI
+527 DVSGLKI
-534 KISNPQR
+534 KVSNPQR
-541 NISPIEISTTH
+541 NISPIEISAIQSSDEVTE
-552 ASNMITKFE
+552 FE

-579 RTQAANESV
+579 RTQTANESV

-599 EIRTEITEYDFPEGE
+599 EIRTEITEYDFPEAD
-614 SAPLYPLYDGDNT
+614 SAPLYPRYDGNNT

-634 KPKLWKF
+634 EPRLWKF
-641 TLDDRKFTSHEFFG
+641 TLDDRQFSSYDFFG
-655 LTTIF
+655 ISTIF
-660 LDIDHNGKIW
+660 LDIDHDGKIW

-679 GNFDPNTEKFE
+679 GNFDPKTEKFE
-690 IIEIPSLTASSPY
+690 VIEIPSLTATSPY
-703 SIPIALKVDLDNNI
+703 SIPIALKVDFDNNI
-717 WVAVVDRDMLLVYNQ
+717 WIAVVDTDMLLVYSQ

-739 LLKLPTSESGPSALL
+739 FLRVPTSESGPSALL

-759 DMWFAESLAG
+759 NMWFAEALSG
-769 KIGVVDSKTFEIT
+769 RIGVVDSKTFEIT

-795 LLFDKSGSLWISE
+795 LLFDKSGSLWIAE
-808 HIGPG
+808 HTGPG
-813 ISKFD
+813 ITKFD
-818 PVLETFDHVEAP
+818 PILETFDHVKAP
-830 NPESLPFGMVID
+830 NPESLPFGMAID

-850 QHVTDELAVYDPYND
+850 QHVIDELGVYDPYND
-865 QLIEVSIPTPE
+865 QLIEIPIPTPE
-876 SFTQFVTSDNDG
+876 SFTQFITADDNGDI
-888 NVWFVEQRGQ
+888 WFVEQRTK

-907 VSGQAR
+907 IPGQAR
-913 TVTDGVSQSGFNYAE
+913 TVIDGGSGPSFNYAE

-952 RRIDKMLSK
+952 RRIDKMLS

>member
-1 MNEFVLCKMNKF
+1 M
-13 LLLAF
+13 AF
-18 LILIIGVP
+18 LILVIGVP

-31 PFLLDSEPPQA
+31 PFLLDSEPSQA
-42 GNAAIGTTQ
+42 VNAPIGTTQ

-68 VFDGNGNQIDNGDTA
+68 VFDSNGNQIDNGDTA
-83 YYEGENSLVITT
+83 YYEGESSLVITT
-95 SPLEDG
+95 PPLEDG

-122 IFGVGEAQVDVS
+122 IFGVGEAQVDAS
-134 LLEAQEE
+134 LLESQDE

-156 IVGQTVILGSTISAI
+156 IVGQTVVLGSAISAI
-171 AIWGTRRK
+171 AIWGTQRK
-179 HFRKENLT
+179 HFGKENLT

-193 RSKFSKITGAALVG
+193 RSKFSKITGVALVG

-212 FVMLAVQTIR
+212 FVMIAVQTVR
-222 LETSPLDVIGT
+222 LETSPIDVL
-233 SFGTTWLAR
+233 GTTFGATWLIR

-257 RKPRLTS
+257 RKPHLTN
-264 KKHVPMLVASLV
+264 KKHVPMLIVSLA

-282 MFGHGAASEL
+282 MFGHGTASEL
-292 AAPMILDYV
+292 VAPMILDYV

-329 MEKEKTILTILPRYS
+329 MEKEKTVLAILPRYS

-421 GEKSPDISK
+421 GEKPPDISK

-440 LASKKLAKPLKAS
+440 LASKKLVKPLKAS
-453 AVTGI
+453 AVIGI

-472 PAGEIQTADAQT
+472 PAGEVQTADAQT
-484 ATFGFS
+484 AMFGFS
-490 SILFSEQ
+490 SVLFSEQ

-507 GVGSNI
+507 GVGPNTIS
-513 INVIVSTID
+513 VVVSTID
-522 GEPIS
+522 GEPMS
-527 DISGLKI
+527 DVSGLKI
-534 KISNPQR
+534 KVSNPQR
-541 NISPIEISTTH
+541 NISPIEISTIQ
-552 ASNMITKFE
+552 SSDEITEFE

-579 RTQAANESV
+579 RTQAANESI

-614 SAPLYPLYDGDNT
+614 SAPLYPRYDGDNT

-634 KPKLWKF
+634 EPRLWKF
-641 TLDDRKFTSHEFFG
+641 TLDDKQFSSYEFFG
-655 LTTIF
+655 ISTIF
-660 LDIDHNGKIW
+660 LDIDHDGKIW

-679 GNFDPNTEKFE
+679 GNFDPKTEKFE
-690 IIEIPSLTASSPY
+690 VIEIPSLVDTSPY
-703 SIPIALKVDLDNNI
+703 SIPIALKVDFDNNI
-717 WVAVVDRDMLLVYNQ
+717 WIAVVDTDMLLMYNQ
-732 DSKEFEQ
+732 NSKEFEQ
-739 LLKLPTSESGPSALL
+739 FLRLPTSESGPSALL

-759 DMWFAESLAG
+759 NMWFAEALSG
-769 KIGVVDSKTFEIT
+769 RIGVVDSKTFEIT

-795 LLFDKSGSLWISE
+795 LLFDKSGSLWIAE

-813 ISKFD
+813 ITKFD
-818 PVLETFDHVEAP
+818 PILETFDHVKAP
-830 NPESLPFGMVID
+830 NPESLPFGMAID

-850 QHVTDELAVYDPYND
+850 QHVIDELGVYDPYND

-876 SFTQFVTSDNDG
+876 SFTQFITADDKG
-888 NVWFVEQRGQ
+888 DIWFVEQRTK

-913 TVTDGVSQSGFNYAE
+913 AITDGGSGPSFNYAE

-939 VSSLFFV
+939 ASSLFFV

>member
-1 MNEFVLCKMNKF
+1 
-13 LLLAF
+13 LAF
-18 LILIIGVP
+18 LILVIGVP

-31 PFLLDSEPPQA
+31 PFLLDSEPSQA
-42 GNAAIGTTQ
+42 VNAPIGTTQ

-68 VFDGNGNQIDNGDTA
+68 VFDSNGNQIDNGDTA
-83 YYEGENSLVITT
+83 YYEGESSLVITT

-122 IFGVGEAQVDVS
+122 IFGVGEAQVDAS
-134 LLEAQEE
+134 LLESQDE

-156 IVGQTVILGSTISAI
+156 IVGQTVVLGSAISAI
-171 AIWGTRRK
+171 AIWGTQRK
-179 HFRKENLT
+179 HFGKENLT

-193 RSKFSKITGAALVG
+193 RSKFSKITGVALVG

-212 FVMLAVQTIR
+212 FVMIAVQTVR
-222 LETSPLDVIGT
+222 LETSPIDVL
-233 SFGTTWLAR
+233 GTTFGATWLIR

-257 RKPRLTS
+257 RKPHLTN
-264 KKHVPMLVASLV
+264 KKHVPMLIVSLA

-282 MFGHGAASEL
+282 MFGHGTASEL
-292 AAPMILDYV
+292 VAPMILDYV

-329 MEKEKTILTILPRYS
+329 MEKEKTVLAILPRYS

-378 FLIFA
+378 LLIFA

-421 GEKSPDISK
+421 GEKPPDVSK

-472 PAGEIQTADAQT
+472 PAGEVQTADAQT
-484 ATFGFS
+484 AMFGFS
-490 SILFSEQ
+490 SVLFSEQ

-507 GVGSNI
+507 GVGLNTIS
-513 INVIVSTID
+513 VVVSTID
-522 GEPIS
+522 GEPMS

-534 KISNPQR
+534 KVSNPQR
-541 NISPIEISTTH
+541 NISPIEISTIQ
-552 ASNMITKFE
+552 SSDEITEFE

-579 RTQAANESV
+579 RTQTANESV

-599 EIRTEITEYDFPEGE
+599 EIRTEITEYDFPDDE
-614 SAPLYPLYDGDNT
+614 SAPLYPRYDGNNT

-634 KPKLWKF
+634 EPRLWKF
-641 TLDDRKFTSHEFFG
+641 TLDDKQFSSYDFFG
-655 LTTIF
+655 ISTIF
-660 LDIDHNGKIW
+660 LDIDHDGKIW

-679 GNFDPNTEKFE
+679 GNFDPKTEKFE
-690 IIEIPSLTASSPY
+690 VIEIPSLTDTSPY
-703 SIPIALKVDLDNNI
+703 SIPIALKVDFDNNI
-717 WVAVVDRDMLLVYNQ
+717 WIAVVDTNMILMYNQ
-732 DSKEFEQ
+732 NSKEFEQ
-739 LLKLPTSESGPSALL
+739 FLRLPTSESGPSALL

-759 DMWFAESLAG
+759 NMWFAEALSG
-769 KIGVVDSKTFEIT
+769 RIGVVDSKTFEIT
-782 EFAPDTPLDEPFA
+782 EFAPDTPLAEPFA
-795 LLFDKSGSLWISE
+795 LLFDKSGSLWIAE

-813 ISKFD
+813 ITKFD
-818 PVLETFDHVEAP
+818 PVLETFDHVNVP
-830 NPESLPFGMVID
+830 NPESLPFGMAID

-850 QHVTDELAVYDPYND
+850 QHVIDELGVYDPYND

-876 SFTQFVTSDNDG
+876 SFTQFITADDKG
-888 NVWFVEQRGQ
+888 DIWFVEQRTK

-907 VSGQAR
+907 VPGQAR
-913 TVTDGVSQSGFNYAE
+913 AITDGGSGPSFNYAE

-939 VSSLFFV
+939 ASSLFFV

-952 RRIDKMLSK
+952 RRIDKMLS

>member
-1 MNEFVLCKMNKF
+1 
-13 LLLAF
+13 
-18 LILIIGVP
+18 
-26 SAYAH
+26 
-31 PFLLDSEPPQA
+31 
-42 GNAAIGTTQ
+42 
-51 IITKYS
+51 
-57 EAVEIDFSELK
+57 
-68 VFDGNGNQIDNGDTA
+68 
-83 YYEGENSLVITT
+83 
-95 SPLEDG
+95 
-101 TYTVTSKVLSKVD
+101 
-114 GHLVRAAI
+114 
-122 IFGVGEAQVDVS
+122 
-134 LLEAQEE
+134 
-141 SETTFLPEAAARFPG
+141 
-156 IVGQTVILGSTISAI
+156 
-171 AIWGTRRK
+171 
-179 HFRKENLT
+179 
-187 LINQTY
+187 
-193 RSKFSKITGAALVG
+193 
-207 VLVSN
+207 
-212 FVMLAVQTIR
+212 
-222 LETSPLDVIGT
+222 
-233 SFGTTWLAR
+233 
-242 MIITIILLGIWFWME
+242 ME
-257 RKPRLTS
+257 RKSRLTG
-264 KKHVPMLVASLV
+264 KKHVPMLIASLV

-282 MFGHGAASEL
+282 LLGHGTATEL

-301 HNLLASVWIGGV
+301 HSLLSSVWIGGV
-313 IFFSF
+313 IFLAF
-318 VILPTLAKLDW
+318 VVLPTLAKLDW
-329 MEKEKTILTILPRYS
+329 IDKEKTVLAILPRYS

-397 FQFKVQRPA
+397 FQFKIQRPA

-421 GEKSPDISK
+421 GEKPPDVSK
-430 EGFEPPTIEA
+430 EGFEPPTVEA
-440 LASKKLAKPLKAS
+440 LASKKMVKPLKAS

-484 ATFGFS
+484 TTFGFS
-490 SILFSEQ
+490 STLFSEQ

-507 GVGSNI
+507 GVGSNTI
-513 INVIVSTID
+513 SVIVSTID
-522 GEPIS
+522 DEPMS

-534 KISNPQR
+534 KVSNPQR
-541 NISPIEISTTH
+541 NISPIEISTTQ
-552 ASNMITKFE
+552 SSDLITKFE

-599 EIRTEITEYDFPEGE
+599 EIRTQITEYDFPEGE
-614 SAPLYPLYDGDNT
+614 SAPLYPRYDGNNT

-634 KPKLWKF
+634 EPKLWKF
-641 TLDDRKFTSHEFFG
+641 TLDDKQFTSYEFFG
-655 LTTIF
+655 LSTIF
-660 LDIDHNGKIW
+660 LDIDHDGKIW

-679 GNFDPNTEKFE
+679 GNFDPKTEKFE
-690 IIEIPSLTASSPY
+690 VIEIPSLTAKSPY

-717 WVAVVDRDMLLVYNQ
+717 WIAVVDRDMLLVYNQ

-739 LLKLPTSESGPSALL
+739 FLRLPTSESGPSALL

-759 DMWFAESLAG
+759 NMWFAESLAG

-782 EFAPDTPLDEPFA
+782 EYAPDTPLDEPFA
-795 LLFDKSGSLWISE
+795 LLFDKSGSLWLSE
-808 HIGPG
+808 HIGPS

-818 PVLETFDHVEAP
+818 PVLETFEHVEVP
-830 NPESLPFGMVID
+830 NPESLPFGMAID

-850 QHVTDELAVYDPYND
+850 QHVTDELGVYDPYND

-876 SFTQFVTSDNDG
+876 SFTQFVTSDDDG
-888 NVWFVEQRGQ
+888 NIWFVEQRGQ

-907 VSGQAR
+907 VPGQAR
-913 TVTDGVSQSGFNYAE
+913 TVTDSASQSGFNYAE

-952 RRIDKMLSK
+952 RRIDKMLS